1 MGQEEIEKGDYTV
14 TTSEKLTVRIK
25 VDATARVN
33 VRGMPVFRPGDDVSV
48 SVTGLMPA
56 TETSMWVFSAPVLLG
71 RGTTDASGA
80 LDASW
85 PLPSALAVGDH
96 TVQLNGI
103 SADGTARSV
112 EIKIEV
118 VRPADEGNTDDE
130 QVTPAPGSNDGSLP
144 TGIILIAALAG
155 LILAAGVVIGLR
167 RRSNP
172 KD

>member
-1 MGQEEIEKGDYTV
+1 MGRDFTV

-33 VRGMPVFRPGDDVSV
+33 VRGMPVFRPGDEVSV

-71 RGTTDASGA
+71 RGMTDASGA

-85 PLPSALAVGDH
+85 PLPSSLAVGDH

-118 VRPADEGNTDDE
+118 VRPANEDTTDDE

-167 RRSNP
+167 RRSVP